1 MKTVTFT
8 VPALSPIKTSYREDG
23 SPKAHCFV
31 VGEVS
36 WECDGLRYT
45 LSPFTDDDGK
55 ILQYVR
61 ISRTAEVE
69 TESVLAHFETTGT
82 PSPKKER
89 KPKKSIEQSES
100 EIV

>member
-23 SPKAHCFV
+23 SPKAGCFV
-31 VGEVS
+31 IGEVA
-36 WECDGLRYT
+36 WESDGLRYT

-61 ISRTAEVE
+61 ITRTAEVE
-69 TESVLAHFETTGT
+69 AESVLAHFETVGEAT
-82 PSPKKER
+82 PKKER
-89 KPKKSIEQSES
+89 KPKKTREESES